1 MRRVVA
7 VPRRTAIFVGVE
19 GRSEEAFVRFLQR
32 CCDEQHLGV
41 HLRVSVAGGGDS
53 LSVVRHASRYLER
66 SAARRD
72 FSARLVLLDADRI
85 EQDLRA
91 RRDAATAANQ
101 FGLQPVYLRPNLEG
115 LLLRFH
121 AGHEDRNVVA
131 REARPALRGVWP
143 EYRKPP
149 TADQLNR
156 RFTLADMRRAV
167 GHDPELEGLLQAVG
181 VSF

>member
-1 MRRVVA
+1 M
-7 VPRRTAIFVGVE
+7 
-19 GRSEEAFVRFLQR
+19 RFLQR
-32 CCDEQHLGV
+32 CCDEQDLSL

-72 FSARLVLLDADRI
+72 FSAKLVLLDADRV
-85 EQDLRA
+85 EQDRRA
-91 RRDAATAANQ
+91 GRDPATAANQ
-101 FGLQPVYLRPNLEG
+101 FGLRLVYLKPNLEG

-131 REARPALRGVWP
+131 REALRALRSVWP

-167 GHDPELEGLLQAVG
+167 GHDPELERLLQAVG